1 MYRQLGLDV
10 GVMNFHSLEVLVLS
24 DYIHS
29 GFGIVSKVSF
39 STLLRIMGK
48 LKTPLMLKTW
58 TLYISLSSDLS
69 TSSLFRFSYTFFDL
83 GFCSVC

>member
-10 GVMNFHSLEVLVLS
+10 GVMNFHALEVLVLS
-24 DYIHS
+24 DYIHT

-39 STLLRIMGK
+39 STLLRIVDK
-48 LKTPLMLKTW
+48 PKTPLMLKTW
-58 TLYISLSSDLS
+58 TLYISSDLS
-69 TSSLFRFSYTFFDL
+69 TSSLFPLSYTFFDL